1 MRVYTEAG
9 TYHKALHKQNED
21 AVQTYEDEMV
31 EVAAVAD
38 GVSSCK
44 YSRHGAR
51 IAVNEAVRFIQSNY
65 DRIGCMPENW
75 TEILIRRIQRKFHET
90 AAQKGTAYVD
100 YSTTLM
106 VLVRERKTGIC
117 HYCNIGDGLILSVH
131 DDECHVTA
139 NPAIRMYG
147 CVTVTTTG
155 IERVVSDQSTILSKE
170 NDILLL
176 TDGAWKSIFAEQ
188 IHQNALHW
196 KLPELKY
203 QKIIE
208 DIHDSL
214 PEDDWSIV
222 IFHNG
227 EAA

>member
-9 TYHKALHKQNED
+9 TYHKALHQQNED
-21 AVQTYEDEMV
+21 AVQIYEDEMI

-38 GVSSCK
+38 GVSTCK
-44 YSRHGAR
+44 YSRHGAQ

-65 DRIGCMPENW
+65 DRIGCMPESW
-75 TEILIRRIQRKFHET
+75 TEILIRRIQRKLHET
-90 AAQKGTAYVD
+90 AAQKGTSYED

-106 VLVRERKTGIC
+106 VAVRERATGIC
-117 HYCNIGDGLILSVH
+117 HYCNIGDGLILSVQS
-131 DDECHVTA
+131 DEYYVTSR
-139 NPAIRMYG
+139 PAIRLYG

-155 IERVVSDQSTILSKE
+155 IERVVTDQSVVLSNE
-170 NDILLL
+170 SNILLL
-176 TDGAWKSIFAEQ
+176 TDGAWKSIFEEQ

-196 KLPELKY
+196 KMPELKY
-203 QKIIE
+203 QRIIE
-208 DIHDSL
+208 DIHSSL